1 MAVADSRIVE
11 LLDFAFKQRDVAAI
25 VTIEQQIIRIFI
37 AAGLAW
43 SAVGIHYSQVG
54 IYKCNRHGLGVS
66 WSRMHRLGAKTW
78 RLVFSWDAASQCVCF
93 EYDDE

>member
-11 LLDFAFKQRDVAAI
+11 LLGFVFKQPDDAAI
-25 VTIEQQIIRIFI
+25 VTIEQQIISILI

-54 IYKCNRHGLGVS
+54 IHKCNRHGLGVS
-66 WSRMHRLGAKTW
+66 WSRTHRLGAKI
-78 RLVFSWDAASQCVCF
+78 
-93 EYDDE
+93 